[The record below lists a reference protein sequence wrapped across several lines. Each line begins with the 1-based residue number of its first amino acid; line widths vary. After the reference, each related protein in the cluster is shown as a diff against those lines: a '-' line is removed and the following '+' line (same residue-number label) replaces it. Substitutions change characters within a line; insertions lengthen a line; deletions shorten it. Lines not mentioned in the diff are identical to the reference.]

1 MEVKENEEYDEA
13 LSKYYEGR
21 GVSSMIMLN
30 VDTTEADAVA
40 KKLAGY
46 DNLEDVF
53 LVTGDVDM
61 MVKARFT
68 DYDQMKSFLLDKV
81 SNLDGV
87 NDIESMMIITT
98 YKERNKKIELK
109 EKEEKEEQN

>member
-1 MEVKENEEYDEA
+1 MDIEENEEYEDA

-21 GVSSMIMLN
+21 GVSSIIMLN
-30 VDTTEADAVA
+30 VDTTKANAVA
-40 KKLAGY
+40 KELAEY
-46 DNLEDVF
+46 NNLEDVF

-98 YKERNKKIELK
+98 YKERNKKIELGK
-109 EKEEKEEQN
+109 KKK